1 MVEADLK
8 VVTEFLKSK
17 KIDVLNTRVFKN
29 GDKHFL
35 ITVGSVLSDHSFK
48 NAEF

>member
-17 KIDVLNTRVFKN
+17 KIDVLNTRVFKK
-29 GDKHFL
+29 GVKHFT